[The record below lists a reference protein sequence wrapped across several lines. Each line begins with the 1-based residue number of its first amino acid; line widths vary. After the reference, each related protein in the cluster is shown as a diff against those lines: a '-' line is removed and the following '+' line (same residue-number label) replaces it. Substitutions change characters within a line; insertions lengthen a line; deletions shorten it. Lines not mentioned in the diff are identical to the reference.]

1 MASKQSFEFVH
12 VLALLQFVDPVHV
25 SALTQFSELV
35 HVTAFGQ
42 FPQPVHPAVQLVQS
56 APPVHW
62 QLYSVHKHITITT
75 IINQFVVKPHVLN
88 AIVSC
93 IIVIYL
99 AVYFGRLLIS
109 ALHPTIS
116 LISTIIMTSVTI
128 SLSCLHNNYNN
139 MLLY

>member
-99 AVYFGRLLIS
+99 AS
-109 ALHPTIS
+109 S
-116 LISTIIMTSVTI
+116 LFVQNKTKKSLNANSNKNNLQTTTSTRNCFTPEG
-128 SLSCLHNNYNN
+128 N
-139 MLLY
+139 